1 MPNNKSIGVAF
12 SDPALVAG
20 TTIDG
25 AVITGSSYAGSVA
38 ATTVNASTAL
48 GMTSG
53 TVAAAGSTN
62 ADATP
67 IVTPGVL
74 VTAGDATKG
83 AILPALAAGQ
93 FVFVKNG
100 AAAVLKI
107 YPPAGAAINALTAT
121 TGALSMAANT
131 SAIFWYYSATQVY
144 TIPLLPS

>member
-1 MPNNKSIGVAF
+1 MPNNKSAGVAF
-12 SDPALVAG
+12 SDPALEPG

-25 AVITGSSYAGSVA
+25 AVITDSSFEGSMSGDMD
-38 ATTVNASTAL
+38 ASSF
-48 GMTSG
+48 GVTSG

-67 IVTPGVL
+67 ITTPGVL

-83 AILPALAAGQ
+83 AILPALAAGKM
-93 FVFVKNG
+93 VFVKNG
-100 AAAVLKI
+100 ANAVLKI

-121 TGALSMAANT
+121 TGAISLAANT
-131 SAIFWYYSATQVY
+131 SAIFWFYSATQVY